1 MVEVVESVAGGVV
14 TGGVVELFADVPE
27 TPPRWSRVQW
37 VRLKNPR
44 HPVLEQTHLEQNLYV
59 QSL

>member
-1 MVEVVESVAGGVV
+1 MVEFVESVAGGVV
-14 TGGVVELFADVPE
+14 AGGVVEVFVDAPE

-44 HPVLEQTHLEQNLYV
+44 RPVLEQTHLEQNLYV
-59 QSL
+59 RSL